1 MVSFRCVLVL
11 FLVYEQRI
19 LFNTIKFYAIFFLL
33 KNNFFIDENIVIRT
47 RNVLMTMIR
56 NIRSESQS
64 DTKVKVLHERI
75 SCSMKCP

>member
-11 FLVYEQRI
+11 FLLYEQRI
-19 LFNTIKFYAIFFLL
+19 LFNTIKFYAIFFLC
-33 KNNFFIDENIVIRT
+33 KHNSFIDENIVIRT